1 MARVV
6 LDEPAIAALATDPA
20 VLRAVG
26 EIAEQV
32 ATRMRVTA
40 PRRTGRGAE
49 SIHAEPAPN
58 PADGFRVS
66 WDRDHFYM
74 SFNNG
79 GTAHQHGRHFAEQAA
94 ESVGR

>member
-6 LDEPAIAALATDPA
+6 LDESAIAALATDPG

-26 EIAEQV
+26 AVADDVAGVIA
-32 ATRMRVTA
+32 AAA
-40 PRRTGRGAE
+40 PKRTGRGAA

-74 SFNNG
+74 SFQNNG
-79 GTAHQHGRHFAEQAA
+79 TTHQRARRFVEEALA
-94 ESVGR
+94 RFR